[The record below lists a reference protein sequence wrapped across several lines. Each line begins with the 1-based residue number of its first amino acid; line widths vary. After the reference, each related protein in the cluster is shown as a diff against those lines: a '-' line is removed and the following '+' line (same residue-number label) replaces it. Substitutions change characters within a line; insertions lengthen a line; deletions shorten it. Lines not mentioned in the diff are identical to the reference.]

1 MDLASSER
9 LAKAD
14 VQGDRLK
21 EAQNINRSLS
31 SLGDVI
37 SALANRSTHIP
48 YRLEIKQAPERLHHV
63 PGLVEA
69 KVENIEEVWNVLQI
83 GSSAQAVG
91 SNNVNEHNLAGS
103 ERLAKVD
110 IQDDR
115 MKKDQN
121 INSLLLALGDV
132 ISALANRSNH
142 RSYNPTATIAI
153 GSNEILSKCM
163 DLSLEEQVLWHL
175 VRGEVSFFT
184 THASRIYVNL
194 DIDYGRSLIQK
205 FTTMSMEVRITE
217 RSNVNNISIE
227 KEMILNPMDIKEL
240 FDSEWIPEIQGNLPH
255 AIVWKNHVSRF
266 KHKLIEGSLFIIKN
280 FKVVESSGVYKP
292 VENSLKIIFFPS
304 TTIKSLSE
312 DIVDIPMNGFH
323 FIKPELI
330 ESRVNNN
337 TILSDVV
344 SCLYGVGD
352 WRALDRSGEKGTFK
366 LLLIKDESEPKDRV
380 PKELSIEKIW
390 MNPLLSK
397 GYQSLLKLDEVGN
410 EKNGNQDGNANEQV
424 PNDQDLGANNQNVVQ
439 HRGVPG
445 SATEVS
451 KGHND
456 AIVNNVPSTE
466 AHHQTWSI
474 ILRLRSSLPHSLEHN
489 RTNKNKKK
497 LDPVMDMLLTTG
509 NLYYDMEGPPKTNS
523 LSQ

>member
-142 RSYNPTATIAI
+142 RP
-153 GSNEILSKCM
+153 
-163 DLSLEEQVLWHL
+163 
-175 VRGEVSFFT
+175 
-184 THASRIYVNL
+184 
-194 DIDYGRSLIQK
+194 
-205 FTTMSMEVRITE
+205 
-217 RSNVNNISIE
+217 
-227 KEMILNPMDIKEL
+227 
-240 FDSEWIPEIQGNLPH
+240 
-255 AIVWKNHVSRF
+255 
-266 KHKLIEGSLFIIKN
+266 
-280 FKVVESSGVYKP
+280 YKY
-292 VENSLKIIFFPS
+292 
-304 TTIKSLSE
+304 
-312 DIVDIPMNGFH
+312 M
-323 FIKPELI
+323 
-330 ESRVNNN
+330 
-337 TILSDVV
+337 
-344 SCLYGVGD
+344 
-352 WRALDRSGEKGTFK
+352 
-366 LLLIKDESEPKDRV
+366 
-380 PKELSIEKIW
+380 
-390 MNPLLSK
+390 
-397 GYQSLLKLDEVGN
+397 
-410 EKNGNQDGNANEQV
+410 
-424 PNDQDLGANNQNVVQ
+424 
-439 HRGVPG
+439 
-445 SATEVS
+445 
-451 KGHND
+451 
-456 AIVNNVPSTE
+456 
-466 AHHQTWSI
+466 
-474 ILRLRSSLPHSLEHN
+474 
-489 RTNKNKKK
+489 
-497 LDPVMDMLLTTG
+497 
-509 NLYYDMEGPPKTNS
+509 
-523 LSQ
+523 